1 MHLPAGRQERQMT
14 NNSKNNKYTQIIKTA
29 LKEDVGKGDITT
41 NAIVPKNIKVQAVFI
56 AKEDGALA
64 GLELAKLVFLSLDN
78 KIKVISKKSD
88 RDEVKKGEIFA
99 TVFGSARTIITGE
112 RVALNFLQHLSGIA
126 TLTSQYVKKLKGQK
140 AILLDTRKTVPGMR
154 ELEKYAVK
162 MGGGTNHRMGLY
174 DAILIKDN
182 HIKVAGGI
190 AKAMKAHEGPR
201 SGRGLKAKDIEVETK
216 NLEEVKEAIGLKVKR
231 ILLDNMNVKTMR
243 EAVKLCQAAGV
254 ETEASGGINLENI
267 SDVAKTGVNYISV
280 GALTHSA
287 KALDISLKII

>member
-1 MHLPAGRQERQMT
+1 
-14 NNSKNNKYTQIIKTA
+14 
-29 LKEDVGKGDITT
+29 
-41 NAIVPKNIKVQAVFI
+41 
-56 AKEDGALA
+56 
-64 GLELAKLVFLSLDN
+64 
-78 KIKVISKKSD
+78 
-88 RDEVKKGEIFA
+88 
-99 TVFGSARTIITGE
+99 
-112 RVALNFLQHLSGIA
+112 
-126 TLTSQYVKKLKGQK
+126 
-140 AILLDTRKTVPGMR
+140 MR